1 MKDNRE
7 KKALP
12 RKAPE
17 DSGLPPGEAP
27 PSEEEERKKPAVLMA
42 FDADYALSGEDG
54 AEAAGGQARAQLDE
68 EALSV
73 LPRSGEAL
81 QIPLRH
87 ISRITR
93 PGYSIELSLTSREK
107 LTLSKLGRGLED
119 LFRETSRLR
128 NEMLLRDML
137 MHETVVK
144 AGATADCVCRDAAGG
159 IREEGPCEA
168 RLYQTALVVIT
179 EGGGLHRLPYSDIAR
194 VREKPY
200 AVALDTES
208 GESFTFSRMG
218 RELDPWKRAL
228 GEATNALTV
237 KVQSWVQELMPAADP
252 ATVRKIARL
261 MKEGRAARR
270 LDIEAAS
277 PDLWPRLEKK
287 LAAMGLADS
296 YAFLRRLAR
305 EERMC
310 IGLKRGLLGD
320 LTGEYLWFLAPIYG
334 TGPGQP
340 GNAIA
345 MEAASASERE
355 GGDGEE
361 GVDEGPAG
369 PGMAT
374 YVFRMAAPA
383 EYAAL
388 KTREELD
395 AAADQAIARI
405 NHCLAAINFRRE
417 PVYLTDEQ
425 MREPRYARYQFAV
438 QRIPQL
444 RELRSLFIGRVVHS
458 SPEQWQ
464 QGVRALLARA
474 R

>member
-168 RLYQTALVVIT
+168 RLYETALVVIT
-179 EGGGLHRLPYSDIAR
+179 EGGALHRLPYSDIAR
-194 VREKPY
+194 VREEPY
-200 AVALDTES
+200 GVSLEAES

-287 LAAMGLADS
+287 LAAMGLGEA
-296 YAFLRRLAR
+296 YAFLRPLAR

-320 LTGEYLWFLAPIYG
+320 LTGEYLWFLAPFYG
-334 TGPGQP
+334 TDPKQP

-345 MEAASASERE
+345 MEAAASSGGEGQDRE
-355 GGDGEE
+355 G
-361 GVDEGPAG
+361 GPAG

-383 EYAAL
+383 DYAAL
-388 KTREELD
+388 KTGVELD
-395 AAADQAIARI
+395 ALADRAIARI